1 MVTQVAG
8 IALDE
13 DRLYALRVCFSE
25 VIANGIEHGFLDQP
39 PGDARVLVVE
49 GDLDSDQNRLRVTVT
64 DGGRLSPTM
73 KEAVE
78 DLWATGGRG
87 LAVVRGYSDGVGWGS
102 RTNADGDTTGWSVWF
117 ELRVQIQEMTHPVG
131 CGEVLSGVDA
141 HSGASR
147 KQSAGSIRA
156 AARRGLRRVRS
167 FRGVAERY
175 AA

>member
-1 MVTQVAG
+1 MHRLLEFEVPVRYASVGVARNDLIRMVTQVAG

-78 DLWATGGRG
+78 DLWATGG
-87 LAVVRGYSDGVGWGS
+87 A
-102 RTNADGDTTGWSVWF
+102 
-117 ELRVQIQEMTHPVG
+117 
-131 CGEVLSGVDA
+131 
-141 HSGASR
+141 ASR
-147 KQSAGSIRA
+147 WSG
-156 AARRGLRRVRS
+156 GT
-167 FRGVAERY
+167 
-175 AA
+175 